1 MTARTLRNSSELEE
15 SRRFCVA
22 PMMDCTDRHDRYLL
36 RLITRRALLY
46 SEMITSHALCH
57 GDRQRLLGFDAFE
70 HPVALQIGGSESRQ
84 MAECARLAESFGYDE
99 INMNVGCPSDR
110 VRSGRFGAC
119 LMAEPDVVASCVS
132 AMAAAVSIP
141 VTVKTR
147 IGIDRDESW
156 DQLAKFVETVAGAGC
171 GTFIVHARRAWL
183 NGLSPKQ
190 NREIP
195 PLNYESVYEL
205 KRRQPHLTIVING
218 GIKTLDAAAAHLRYV
233 DGVMIGREAYANP
246 YLLAQVDSRFF
257 GCAEQPRDRDE
268 VLEEYL
274 QYCGRQLERGSRLG
288 HLSRHLVGLYQGQ
301 PGARRWRRSL
311 NEYGRASEGGVQSLR
326 TARPFPRSGAA
337 EVKLT

>member
-1 MTARTLRNSSELEE
+1 MTARALRNSRELEE

-70 HPVALQIGGSESRQ
+70 HPVALQIGGSEPRQ

-132 AMAAAVSIP
+132 AMGAAVSIP
-141 VTVKTR
+141 ITVKTR

-195 PLNYESVYEL
+195 PLNYERVYEL

-233 DGVMIGREAYANP
+233 DGVMIGREAYGNP

-257 GCAEQPRDRDE
+257 GCVEQPRDRDE

-301 PGARRWRRSL
+301 PGAKRWRRSL